1 MTCANCLEMLSPYI
15 DGELADEEAAKVRE
29 HLQSCADCARE
40 HRRLVD
46 TSSLVR
52 GRLMRY
58 QAPDVLK
65 ARIRSGLIAAPREL
79 EPRAANVPSRKRRD
93 WLRGLAAAA
102 VVAVMSSALTV
113 FAVRQGTP
121 DAPVADQVLTSH
133 IRSLMPGHLTDVASN
148 DQHNV
153 KPWFN
158 GRVNVSPAVPRLDS
172 VGFPLIGGRLDYI
185 DGHSAAS
192 VVYTRRQHVINVF
205 SWPVSSG
212 DDGTATSTSNG
223 YHLIRIQKNGVE
235 TWFVS
240 DLNLSELQDFA
251 QRFERASTEG
261 PASSK

>member
-1 MTCANCLEMLSPYI
+1 MTCANCLEMLGSYI
-15 DGELADEEAAKVRE
+15 DGELSADESAQVRE

-40 HRRLVD
+40 HRKLLD

-58 QAPDVLK
+58 EAPDVLK
-65 ARIRSGLIAAPREL
+65 ARIRAGLIGSPREV
-79 EPRAANVPSRKRRD
+79 EHRAANLPSRQRRD
-93 WLRGLAAAA
+93 WVRGFAAAA
-102 VVAVMSSALTV
+102 VVAMVSSALTV
-113 FAVRQGTP
+113 IAVRQGAP
-121 DAPVADQVLTSH
+121 DTSLASQVLTSH

-185 DGHSAAS
+185 DGHGAAS

-205 SWPVSSG
+205 SWPVPSG
-212 DDGTATSTSNG
+212 SDATSTSTSNG
-223 YHLIRIQKNGVE
+223 YHLIRTRKNGVE

-240 DLNLSELQDFA
+240 DLNVAELRDFA

-261 PASSK
+261 PATR

>member
-1 MTCANCLEMLSPYI
+1 MLGSYI
-15 DGELADEEAAKVRE
+15 DGELSADESAQVRE

-40 HRRLVD
+40 HRRLLD
-46 TSSLVR
+46 TSSLVK

-58 QAPDVLK
+58 EAPDVLK
-65 ARIRSGLIAAPREL
+65 ARIRAGLAGSPREL
-79 EPRAANVPSRKRRD
+79 EPRAPSLPGWQRRD

-102 VVAVMSSALTV
+102 VVAVVSSALTV
-113 FAVRQGTP
+113 VAVRQGTP
-121 DAPVADQVLTSH
+121 EASVADQVLTSH

-172 VGFPLIGGRLDYI
+172 MGFPLIGGRLDYI

-205 SWPVSSG
+205 SWPVTVG
-212 DDGTATSTSNG
+212 NDGTTMSTSNG
-223 YHLIRIQKNGVE
+223 YHLIRVQKNGVE

-240 DLNLSELQDFA
+240 DLNISELQDFA
-251 QRFERASTEG
+251 RRFERESTEG
-261 PASSK
+261 QFPAK

>member
-1 MTCANCLEMLSPYI
+1 MTCANCLEMLSSYI
-15 DGELADEEAAKVRE
+15 DGELSADESAQVRE
-29 HLQSCADCARE
+29 HLQSCADCAPE
-40 HRRLVD
+40 HRKLLD

-58 QAPDVLK
+58 EAPDVLK
-65 ARIRSGLIAAPREL
+65 ARIRAGLVGSPREV
-79 EPRAANVPSRKRRD
+79 EPRPANLPGKRRRD
-93 WLRGLAAAA
+93 WVREFAAAA
-102 VVAVMSSALTV
+102 VVAIVSSALTV
-113 FAVRQGTP
+113 VAVRQGTP
-121 DAPVADQVLTSH
+121 DNSVANQVLTSH

-192 VVYTRRQHVINVF
+192 VVYMRRQHVINVF
-205 SWPVSSG
+205 SWPVAG
-212 DDGTATSTSNG
+212 RNGETAATTSNG
-223 YHLIRIQKNGVE
+223 YNLIGTSKNGVE

-240 DLNLSELQDFA
+240 DLNIAELKDFA
-251 QRFERASTEG
+251 GRFERASADTS
-261 PASSK
+261 PATK

>member
-1 MTCANCLEMLSPYI
+1 MTCANCLEMLSSYI
-15 DGELADEEAAKVRE
+15 DGELSADESAQVRE
-29 HLQSCADCARE
+29 HLQNCADCARE
-40 HRRLVD
+40 HRKLLD

-58 QAPDVLK
+58 EAPDVLK
-65 ARIRSGLIAAPREL
+65 ARIRAGLVGSPREV
-79 EPRAANVPSRKRRD
+79 EPRVANLPGKRRRD
-93 WLRGLAAAA
+93 WVRGFAAAA
-102 VVAVMSSALTV
+102 VVAMVSSALTV
-113 FAVRQGTP
+113 VAVRQGTP
-121 DAPVADQVLTSH
+121 DNSVANQVLTSH

-192 VVYTRRQHVINVF
+192 VVYMRRQHVINVF
-205 SWPVSSG
+205 SWPVAG
-212 DDGTATSTSNG
+212 RNGETAATTSNG
-223 YHLIRIQKNGVE
+223 YNLIGTSKNGVE

-240 DLNLSELQDFA
+240 DLNIAELKDFA
-251 QRFERASTEG
+251 QRFERASTDG
-261 PASSK
+261 PTTK

>member
-1 MTCANCLEMLSPYI
+1 MTCANCLEMLSSHV
-15 DGELADEEAAKVRE
+15 DGELSADESAQVRE

-40 HRRLVD
+40 HRKLLE
-46 TSSLVR
+46 TSSLLR

-58 QAPDVLK
+58 EAPDFLK
-65 ARIRSGLIAAPREL
+65 ARIRAGLVGSPREF
-79 EPRAANVPSRKRRD
+79 EPRAANLPSKGRRD
-93 WLRGLAAAA
+93 WMRGFAAAA
-102 VVAVMSSALTV
+102 VVAMVSSALTV
-113 FAVRQGTP
+113 VAVRQGTP
-121 DAPVADQVLTSH
+121 DNSVVNQVLTSH

-192 VVYTRRQHVINVF
+192 VVYMRRQHVINVF
-205 SWPVSSG
+205 SWPVSG
-212 DDGTATSTSNG
+212 EGNATTTTSNG
-223 YHLIRIQKNGVE
+223 YHLIRNSKNGME

-240 DLNLSELQDFA
+240 DLNIAELQDFA
-251 QRFERASTEG
+251 ARFERASAEG
-261 PASSK
+261 TAATK

>member
-1 MTCANCLEMLSPYI
+1 MLSSHI
-15 DGELADEEAAKVRE
+15 DGELSADEAAQVRE
-29 HLQSCADCARE
+29 HLQSCPDCARE
-40 HRRLVD
+40 HRKLLE

-58 QAPDVLK
+58 EAPDVLK
-65 ARIRSGLIAAPREL
+65 ARIRAGLVGSPREV
-79 EPRAANVPSRKRRD
+79 EPRAANRPSRQGRD

-113 FAVRQGTP
+113 VAVRQGTP
-121 DAPVADQVLTSH
+121 NASVADQVLTSH

-158 GRVNVSPAVPRLDS
+158 GRVNVSPAVPRFDS
-172 VGFPLIGGRLDYI
+172 VGFPLIGGRLDYV

-192 VVYTRRQHVINVF
+192 VVYTRRQHIINVF
-205 SWPVSSG
+205 SWPVSG
-212 DDGTATSTSNG
+212 GADGTTMSTSNG
-223 YHLIRIQKNGVE
+223 YHLIRTRKDGVE

-240 DLNLSELQDFA
+240 DLNISELQDFA

-261 PASSK
+261 TTK